1 MRVLPHARNRSQSSF
16 VTMYSYAVQM
26 TQCLV
31 ECLLFG
37 ALGKSSVESVQR
49 ELSEAAASAMTS
61 SVEPLFT
68 LRVNDTVLSTDVKNM
83 TTEMSPLCPRGTMPA
98 ADNDY
103 CGMSSILWLSF
114 CTA

>member
-1 MRVLPHARNRSQSSF
+1 
-16 VTMYSYAVQM
+16 M

-98 ADNDY
+98 ADVDY
-103 CGMSSILWLSF
+103 CGMSLILWLKFIS
-114 CTA
+114 AR